1 MKPSEKK
8 LIEDYFAQ
16 SISEEDISSLND
28 LLLNSEEARSF
39 YLTYASVMENLD
51 ESRQAHNLHNF
62 GQSKTTRF
70 PRKKGGKWLAIAASI
85 IFAVFFLN
93 HFVFQKTV
101 ETDHGIAVNSGSP
114 PKIQLIDFFG
124 LDETHHLFVPG
135 QTRFEPGEYKT
146 TSGKLHLRFGESVDV
161 IFTGASIFQILSEKE
176 IFVQQGNI
184 RTIVHDARGH
194 EFTIRTPN
202 AHYLDWGTEF
212 CLNIQ
217 PNSTDQF
224 EVDEGLVEVK
234 DIKGGNSFG
243 KFTPYKN
250 PNLEDAPFTLID
262 LSNGLPGEA
271 GFARWTDLVEKK
283 SKDPDLLGLY
293 TFENPN
299 KNQVNLSSETFL
311 HNLPKTIPAKF
322 KTNNPQDVILN
333 RAKSGIAS
341 HGIQRSC
348 SRSYGRWQGDQSK
361 SLKFDNRWSAA
372 YFELPGKHEEFTF
385 QTWLQMHQSKSSNNM
400 LLKPLLWDT
409 AGRICIRTNRNGKA
423 YQQIWGELNL
433 RENRITSQKVVNDW
447 QLLTYTFGK
456 ENGRVVSKLYLNKNL
471 ITMAFP
477 KYAKDIQMNGFLWGA
492 SRNGQTGKIASN
504 FDGRIDEL
512 SLWAKALS
520 EKDIEAEYHQ
530 GYPFYQSF
538 TPELVQK

>member
-16 SISEEDISSLND
+16 SISEEDISSLNE

-85 IFAVFFLN
+85 IFAVFLLN

-101 ETDHGIAVNSGSP
+101 ETDHGIAVNSENP

-146 TSGKLHLRFGESVDV
+146 ASGKLHLRFGESVDV
-161 IFTGASIFQILSEKE
+161 IFTGSSIFQILSEKE

-194 EFTIRTPN
+194 EFTIRTPS
-202 AHYLDWGTEF
+202 AHYIDWGTEF

-243 KFTPYKN
+243 KFKPYNNPEPKN
-250 PNLEDAPFTLID
+250 APFTLID
-262 LSNGLPGEA
+262 LSNDLPGEA

-322 KTNNPQDVILN
+322 ETDNPKDVILN

-348 SRSYGRWQGDQSK
+348 SRSYGRWQGGSSK
-361 SLKFDNRWSAA
+361 SLKFNNRWSAA

-409 AGRICIRTNRNGKA
+409 AGRMCIRTDRRGKPF
-423 YQQIWGELNL
+423 QSIWGELNL
-433 RENRITSQKVVNDW
+433 RENRNTSQKVVNDW

-471 ITMAFP
+471 ITTAFP

-492 SRNGQTGKIASN
+492 SRNGQTGKIGSN

-530 GYPFYQSF
+530 GYPFYLSF
-538 TPELVQK
+538 SPELVQK

>member
-1 MKPSEKK
+1 MKPSDKK

-70 PRKKGGKWLAIAASI
+70 PRKKGGKCLAIAASI

-101 ETDHGIAVNSGSP
+101 ETDRGIAVNSENP
-114 PKIQLIDFFG
+114 PNIQLIDFFG

-146 TSGKLHLRFGESVDV
+146 VSGKLHLRFGESVDV

-176 IFVQQGNI
+176 IFVHKGSI

-194 EFTIRTPN
+194 EFTICTPN
-202 AHYLDWGTEF
+202 ANYIDWGTEF

-234 DIKGGNSFG
+234 DINGGNSFG
-243 KFTPYKN
+243 KFNPYHTPTKGEN
-250 PNLEDAPFTLID
+250 TPFVFTD
-262 LSNGLPGEA
+262 LSPDLPGMA
-271 GFARWTDLVEKK
+271 GMVRWKEKVQQK

-293 TFENPN
+293 TFEFPHKLNFDPKHQDFIAELPESVRDNPGPHYPS
-299 KNQVNLSSETFL
+299 NL
-311 HNLPKTIPAKF
+311 I
-322 KTNNPQDVILN
+322 IN
-333 RAKSGIAS
+333 RAETGIAS
-341 HGIQRSC
+341 HGVFRHC
-348 SRSYGRWQGDQSK
+348 SRSYGRWSQNK
-361 SLKFDNRWSAA
+361 SLKFINEKSHLRIN
-372 YFELPGKHEEFTF
+372 LPGEFEEFTL
-385 QTWLQMHQSKSSNNM
+385 QAWLQMHQSISSQNS
-400 LLKPLLWDT
+400 LFRSVKWDGFGKI
-409 AGRICIRTNRNGKA
+409 ALRTNRVGKPFHS
-423 YQQIWGELNL
+423 IWGETNL
-433 RENRITSQKVVNDW
+433 RENRYSKTRLTNDW
-447 QLLTYTFGK
+447 QLISYTFGQ
-456 ENGRVVSKLYLNKNL
+456 ENGRAVSKIYIDKGL
-471 ITMAFP
+471 ISKAYP
-477 KYAKDIQMNGFLWGA
+477 KFVKYIKLDELLFGA
-492 SRNGQTGKIASN
+492 SINGKTGVLKSN
-504 FDGRIDEL
+504 LDGRLDEL

>member
-16 SISEEDISSLND
+16 SISEDDISSLND

-62 GQSKTTRF
+62 GQSNTTRF
-70 PRKKGGKWLAIAASI
+70 PGKKGGKWLAIAASI

-101 ETDHGIAVNSGSP
+101 ETDHVIAVNSENP

-124 LDETHHLFVPG
+124 LDETHHSFVPG
-135 QTRFEPGEYKT
+135 QTWFEPGEYKT
-146 TSGKLHLRFGESVDV
+146 ESGKLHLRFGESVDV

-184 RTIVHDARGH
+184 RTIVYDARGY
-194 EFTIRTPN
+194 EFTIRTPSAN
-202 AHYLDWGTEF
+202 YIDWGTEF

-234 DIKGGNSFG
+234 DSKGGNSLG

-250 PNLEDAPFTLID
+250 PILDDAPFTLID
-262 LSNGLPGEA
+262 LSNDLPGEA

-293 TFENPN
+293 TFERPYKLNFDPKHQDFIAELPESVRDN
-299 KNQVNLSSETFL
+299 LGTHYPSNLIINQAET
-311 HNLPKTIPAKF
+311 
-322 KTNNPQDVILN
+322 D
-333 RAKSGIAS
+333 IAS
-341 HGIQRSC
+341 HGVFRHC
-348 SRSYGRWQGDQSK
+348 NRSYGRWPKNK
-361 SLKFDNRWSAA
+361 SLKFTNQKSVIHLN
-372 YFELPGKHEEFTF
+372 LPGQFEEFTL
-385 QTWLQMHQSKSSNNM
+385 QVWLQMHQSKSSQNT
-400 LLKPLLWDT
+400 LFRSAKWDEF
-409 AGRICIRTNRNGKA
+409 GKISLRTNRVGKPFHS
-423 YQQIWGELNL
+423 IWGETNL
-433 RENRITSQKVVNDW
+433 RENRYSKTRLTNDW
-447 QLLTYTFGK
+447 QLISYTFGQ
-456 ENGRVVSKLYLNKNL
+456 ENGRVVSQIYINKELVSKAYPKFVKYIKLDELL
-471 ITMAFP
+471 F
-477 KYAKDIQMNGFLWGA
+477 GA
-492 SRNGQTGKIASN
+492 SINGKTGVLKSN
-504 FDGRIDEL
+504 LDGRLDEL
-512 SLWAKALS
+512 SLWSKTFS

-538 TPELVQK
+538 SPELVQK

>member
-16 SISEEDISSLND
+16 SISEEDISLLNE

-70 PRKKGGKWLAIAASI
+70 PKKKGGKWLAIAASI

-101 ETDHGIAVNSGSP
+101 ETDLGIAVHSKSP

-146 TSGKLHLRFGESVDV
+146 ESGKLHLRFGESVDV

-176 IFVQQGNI
+176 IFVQKGKI

-202 AHYLDWGTEF
+202 ANYIDWGTEF
-212 CLNIQ
+212 CLYIQ
-217 PNSTDQF
+217 PNTTDQF

-234 DIKGGNSFG
+234 DIKGVNSFG
-243 KFTPYKN
+243 KFDPYYTPTTGEN
-250 PNLEDAPFTLID
+250 TPFIFTD
-262 LSNGLPGEA
+262 LSPDLPGRA
-271 GFARWTDLVEKK
+271 GMVRMKEKIHQK

-293 TFENPN
+293 TFEFPHKLNFDP
-299 KNQVNLSSETFL
+299 KHEDFIAELPESIRDDPGPHYPYNLIINHAET
-311 HNLPKTIPAKF
+311 
-322 KTNNPQDVILN
+322 
-333 RAKSGIAS
+333 GIAS
-341 HGIQRSC
+341 HGVFRHC
-348 SRSYGRWQGDQSK
+348 NRCYGRWPENK
-361 SLKFDNRWSAA
+361 SLKFTNEKSHIRFS
-372 YFELPGKHEEFTF
+372 LPGEFEEFTL
-385 QTWLQMHQSKSSNNM
+385 QAWLQMHQSNSYQNSLIRSVK
-400 LLKPLLWDT
+400 WDGF
-409 AGRICIRTNRNGKA
+409 GRIALRTNRVGKPFHF
-423 YQQIWGELNL
+423 IWGETNL
-433 RENRITSQKVVNDW
+433 RESRHSNTRLSNYW
-447 QLLTYTFGK
+447 QLISYTFGK
-456 ENGRVVSKLYLNKNL
+456 ENGRAVSKIYINKEL
-471 ITMAFP
+471 VSMAYP
-477 KYAKDIQMNGFLWGA
+477 KFVKYIKLDEFLFGAGINGK
-492 SRNGQTGKIASN
+492 TGVLTSN
-504 FDGRIDEL
+504 VDGRVDEL
-512 SLWAKALS
+512 SLWAKAFS

-538 TPELVQK
+538 SPELVQK